1 MQAEVMHADVLCVI
15 DVKLLSRLEEKGVQ
29 RGKTASLL

>member
-1 MQAEVMHADVLCVI
+1 MQIEVIHADVCVI
-15 DVKLLSRLEEKGVQ
+15 DVKLLSRLEEKGVE